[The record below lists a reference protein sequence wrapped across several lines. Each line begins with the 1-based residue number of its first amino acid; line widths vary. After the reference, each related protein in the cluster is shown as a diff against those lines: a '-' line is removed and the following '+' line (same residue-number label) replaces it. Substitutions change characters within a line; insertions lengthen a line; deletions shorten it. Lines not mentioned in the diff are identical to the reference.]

1 MGVNDIFQ
9 EVPLDQI
16 VSLADRGDVGA
27 CVKVGYRYLH
37 GHAATRDERKAVE
50 YFKKAGSRSAPAMAW
65 LYFIEI
71 ACRKKPY
78 AACDGLAK
86 LRTVAATGDATAK
99 TLLGR
104 CYQLGFGG
112 LAKSTDAAEKLYS
125 LAAGEFAR
133 AQTHLAEVQIEQH
146 KYAEAIPLLESAI
159 KAGDTRA
166 MRVLAFVYTK
176 KRKTKDRIHTAASLL
191 RQAAKAGD
199 CAAHHELG
207 LVYQN
212 GLCTVSAKPER
223 AFTLFRRSAVTG
235 YRPAQLAS
243 AIAYGRGMGTL
254 PSGDAARYWAK
265 RYFASQL
272 QR

>member
-1 MGVNDIFQ
+1 
-9 EVPLDQI
+9 
-16 VSLADRGDVGA
+16 
-27 CVKVGYRYLH
+27 
-37 GHAATRDERKAVE
+37 
-50 YFKKAGSRSAPAMAW
+50 
-65 LYFIEI
+65 
-71 ACRKKPY
+71 
-78 AACDGLAK
+78 
-86 LRTVAATGDATAK
+86 
-99 TLLGR
+99 
-104 CYQLGFGG
+104 
-112 LAKSTDAAEKLYS
+112 
-125 LAAGEFAR
+125 
-133 AQTHLAEVQIEQH
+133 
-146 KYAEAIPLLESAI
+146 
-159 KAGDTRA
+159 
-166 MRVLAFVYTK
+166 MRVLAFVYTT

-212 GLCTVSAKPER
+212 GLGTVSAKPER